1 MKQIHFIG
9 LYDLF
14 SLKGFMGGK
23 VNEGHSHP
31 QGLANKFFLTNFFSC
46 VKGTKK
52 IEEEVGDDK
61 TNYYH
66 CHHYLL

>member
-14 SLKGFMGGK
+14 SLKGFMGGE
-23 VNEGHSHP
+23 VDEGHSHL
-31 QGLANKFFLTNFFSC
+31 QGLVNKKKLIFFFSC
-46 VKGTKK
+46 IKGTKK
-52 IEEEVGDDK
+52 IEEEMGDSK

-66 CHHYLL
+66 CHYYLL

>member
-23 VNEGHSHP
+23 VDEGHNHL
-31 QGLANKFFLTNFFSC
+31 QGLANKKKLTNFFSC

-52 IEEEVGDDK
+52 RKEEVGDGK

-66 CHHYLL
+66 CHRYLL

>member
-14 SLKGFMGGK
+14 SLKGFMGGE
-23 VNEGHSHP
+23 VDEGHSHP
-31 QGLANKFFLTNFFSC
+31 HGMAIKKGLTNFFSC

-52 IEEEVGDDK
+52 IEEEVGDGK
-61 TNYYH
+61 THYYH